1 MAAPNLINANT
12 ILGRTSTSNLTSTAV
27 TTVLNNPSGSGKVL
41 KVNTLNVTNWTGT
54 AASISIFYS
63 NGANTTGTAN
73 GYIVGT
79 LAVPANST
87 LNVIDKSSQYYLE
100 ENTSFGATAGTAN
113 TLNISV
119 SYEDI
124 S

>member
-12 ILGRTSTSNLTSTAV
+12 IVGRTTTSNLTSTAV
-27 TTVLNNPSGSGKVL
+27 RTVLDNPANSGKVL
-41 KVNTLNVTNWTGT
+41 KVNTLNLCNYNTSAVIVTV
-54 AASISIFYS
+54 FYS

-73 GYIVGT
+73 GSIAGSIT
-79 LAVPANST
+79 VPSFST
-87 LNVIDKSSQYYLE
+87 LNIIDKTSQYYLE
-100 ENTSFGATAGTAN
+100 ENTSFGAAAN
-113 TLNISV
+113 AANCISVSV